1 MKFNKLTLPAL
12 TALALASI
20 QIAAVAQVTVPTLGA
35 DIKGLTVY
43 GKTYVTS
50 GASSIIRGNVFS
62 GDVLTTGDS
71 AQVTGYIKSVGAS
84 NVGGGAATVG
94 TYMESGGVTTVGA
107 GGNIGTYIKSSG
119 AATIGANAV
128 VGTDMTSGGIA
139 TTGDSATVNGKILSG
154 GYASIGAN
162 SHVVGTVSG
171 VGATVIGAG
180 GTTGGLFT
188 LTSSPIIPSPVAYT
202 SSLVS
207 IGSTDASQV
216 TAAQN
221 GFTALGMGTALS
233 TTMPTSMTLTGG
245 GVFSAAN
252 FSTTASMT
260 LTLDD
265 QNVRHDWVFN
275 ITDYLVTGASSKVVM
290 SNANSGSTLT
300 WNVGNGYASLG
311 ASSNFLGTILA
322 KTYIAVGASAIVSG
336 LNSSCGIYS
345 ATSYVS
351 TGASADI
358 GGGCVT
364 PPTLTVNPVPEPEG
378 YAMLL
383 AGLVSVAF
391 ISRRRKAA
399 K

>member
-1 MKFNKLTLPAL
+1 MKFNKLVLPAL

-20 QIAAVAQVTVPTLGA
+20 QIAAVAQAAVPTLGA

-71 AQVTGYIKSVGAS
+71 AAVLGYIKSVGAS
-84 NVGGGAATVG
+84 NVGGGTASVG
-94 TYMESGGVTTVGA
+94 SFMESGGVATVGA

-119 AATIGANAV
+119 AATIGANAL

-139 TTGDSATVNGKILSG
+139 TTGDSAWVMGKIVSG

-162 SHVVGTVSG
+162 SHVVGTVYG
-171 VGATVIGAG
+171 VGATVMGAG
-180 GTTGGLFT
+180 GAMGGTGSAP
-188 LTSSPIIPSPVAYT
+188 TSPLIPVAYT

-216 TAAQN
+216 TAAQS
-221 GFTALGMGTALS
+221 GFSALGMGTALS

-300 WNVGNGYASLG
+300 WNVGSGYASLG
-311 ASSNFLGTILA
+311 ASSNFMGTILA
-322 KTYIAVGASAIVSG
+322 KTYIAVGASTVVSG
-336 LNSSCGIYS
+336 FNSSCGIYS

-358 GGGCVT
+358 GGGCVVPVT
-364 PPTLTVNPVPEPEG
+364 PVPEPEG

-383 AGLVSVAF
+383 AGLISIAF